1 MIEKPVKPVKP
12 VPTIVKNEDGSTKE
26 VIDSVEID
34 IFKEE
39 VKSHVNK
46 KERSKQAKSSLFIVV
61 LGQCS
66 DAMTNKLKAVKGY
79 KDMEKIGDVEGLL
92 RAVRDLG
99 NKVEE
104 KVSSYKNL
112 DELKKQF
119 YLYRQQPGEDN

>member
-92 RAVRDLG
+92 RAV
-99 NKVEE
+99 
-104 KVSSYKNL
+104 
-112 DELKKQF
+112 
-119 YLYRQQPGEDN
+119 